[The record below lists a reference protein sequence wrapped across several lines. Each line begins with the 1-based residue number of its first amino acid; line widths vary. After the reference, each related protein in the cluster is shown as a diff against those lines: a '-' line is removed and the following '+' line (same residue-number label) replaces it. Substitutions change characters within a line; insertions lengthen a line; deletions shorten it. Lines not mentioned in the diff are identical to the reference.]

1 MIIRNKPHLVV
12 TPKSNSGAYAGVI
25 AGALLTAAMIFSQ
38 PTSAS
43 DAPPPNFIG
52 VVPKNCEEL
61 AEAITQ
67 AVKDHTDA
75 ETKGVGSYDP
85 SKVFQ
90 LNNDCLK
97 LIQAIKIDMSVAI
110 FDMSGWATIL
120 TQAADAFIQ
129 KIRDIA
135 CDLAS
140 DTLND
145 VLGRYNNIIN
155 LANSID
161 PNKFWSAALN
171 YAVTTATQEG
181 TKIINEQAAEWR
193 SQIKDVTGQLPTVP
207 TMPPL
212 PGGIKN
218 PNTAPVPTPSTAAG
232 SARAIQSAPVQPQP
246 AKAFANPFDSQQPAS
261 PQTQPVEQANPNDQ
275 GSTLPASKW

>member
-1 MIIRNKPHLVV
+1 MIIRNTLQTEPTNHAAG
-12 TPKSNSGAYAGVI
+12 SYAGVLV
-25 AGALLTAAMIFSQ
+25 GALLAATMIMAQ

-67 AVKDHTDA
+67 AVKDHTEA

-110 FDMSGWATIL
+110 FDMSGWANIL
-120 TQAADAFIQ
+120 TQAADVFIQ

-161 PNKFWSAALN
+161 PNKFWTAAMN

-181 TKIINEQAAEWR
+181 NKIISQQASEWR
-193 SQIKDVTGQLPTVP
+193 SQIKDVTGQIPATPTI
-207 TMPPL
+207 PPL
-212 PGGIKN
+212 PGGVKN
-218 PNTAPVPTPSTAAG
+218 PNAMAAPNAA
-232 SARAIQSAPVQPQP
+232 AAAAAAAAPANTGHADAPQPQA
-246 AKAFANPFDSQQPAS
+246 AKLPNAFDAAPQQPAQ
-261 PQTQPVEQANPNDQ
+261 PQSQPAPDQ
-275 GSTLPASKW
+275 GSTLPSSKW